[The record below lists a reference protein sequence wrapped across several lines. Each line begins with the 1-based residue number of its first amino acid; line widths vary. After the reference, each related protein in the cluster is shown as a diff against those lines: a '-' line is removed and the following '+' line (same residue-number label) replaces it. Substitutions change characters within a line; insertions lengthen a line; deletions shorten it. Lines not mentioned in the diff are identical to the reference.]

1 MDAISHRGP
10 DAEGSFQEGAI
21 ALGSRRLSIIDLDG
35 GQMPIANEDN
45 SLWIVQNGEIY
56 NYRELRHQLQQ
67 KGHQFRS
74 QSDTEVILH
83 LYEEYGVECLSR
95 LRGMFAFAIWDSRD
109 NSLFIARDRIGQ
121 KPLFYANLADRFY
134 FASEIKSLLA
144 SGDIPREMDYQSL
157 SHYLSLRFIPPP
169 GTMLKH
175 ISKLPPGHYLQYKNG
190 RINVQRYWQ
199 INFREKTENSD
210 DHFIA
215 SLEEKLAETIES
227 HLVSDVPVGAFLSG
241 GLDSSI
247 VVAIMS
253 GRQTSPFHTFAVGS
267 AESSFDET
275 PYARAVADH
284 YQTRH
289 HETTVAANLVE
300 LLPKMIWHLD
310 EPSDPIAAC
319 MFAAAQ
325 LASNHVKVVLGG
337 DGGDEL
343 FAGFDRYLGLG
354 KIDVYSHMPAF
365 IRETLIGRL
374 VNMIPENFA
383 YKSLSQKIRWVQQ
396 LSALQDA
403 GERYAEA
410 TFFFRFN
417 QTQKQH
423 LFNHD
428 FAGDLA
434 RGDSRALICNH
445 FYDGQADSLIDR
457 MIYTDMMTRL
467 PEHTLMLSDR
477 MTMAHSLELRS
488 PLLDHEL
495 VEIMAA
501 IPDKMKIRGKHLK
514 YILRQL
520 SNKYLPSEIVKR
532 PKQGFMFPIA
542 YWLRN
547 ELHDFLKSTLLEGH
561 FVREN
566 IFDKTY
572 ISQLIEE
579 HRQQK
584 FDHHVRLWMLL
595 NIEIW
600 HQLYIVQKTQAALP
614 INTLPTHQ
622 I

>member
-21 ALGSRRLSIIDLDG
+21 ALGSRRLSIIDLDS

-56 NYRELRHQLQQ
+56 NYRELRHHLQK
-67 KGHQFRS
+67 KGHHFRS

-95 LRGMFAFAIWDSRD
+95 LRGMFAFAIWDSHD

-121 KPLFYANLADRFY
+121 KPLFYANLADRLY
-134 FASEIKSLLA
+134 FASEIKSVLA

-175 ISKLPPGHYLQYKNG
+175 IKKLPPGHYLQYQNG
-190 RINVQRYWQ
+190 RLKIQRYWQ
-199 INFREKTENSD
+199 ISFREKMGNSD
-210 DHFIA
+210 ENFIA
-215 SLEEKLAETIES
+215 SLEAKLDETVAH

-247 VVAIMS
+247 VVAMMA
-253 GRQTSPFHTFAVGS
+253 GRQSSSFHTFAVGS
-267 AESSFDET
+267 TESSFDET
-275 PYARAVADH
+275 PYARTVADH
-284 YQTRH
+284 YQTTH

-325 LASNHVKVVLGG
+325 LAAQHVKVVLGG

-354 KIDVYSHMPAF
+354 KIDAYSRTPTF
-365 IRETLIGRL
+365 FRETLIGRF
-374 VNMIPENFA
+374 VNMIPESFA

-417 QTQKQH
+417 QAQKQR
-423 LFNHD
+423 LFENAL
-428 FAGDLA
+428 AGNFA
-434 RGDSRALICNH
+434 RGDSRALICNY
-445 FYDGQADSLIDR
+445 FYDGQTESLIDK

-495 VEIMAA
+495 VEMMAA
-501 IPDKMKIRGKHLK
+501 MPDNMKIRGKHLK

-520 SNKYLPSEIVKR
+520 SNKYLPKEIVKR

-547 ELHDFLKSTLLEGH
+547 ELYDFLKITLLEGH
-561 FVREN
+561 FVREK
-566 IFDKTY
+566 IFSKSY

-600 HQLYIVQKTQAALP
+600 HQLYIANKAQAALP
-614 INTLPTHQ
+614 INTLPTH
-622 I
+622 